1 MTSLIFCGNILDI
14 TILDYIMEYH
24 LFSDIQQ
31 TVRGYESMKM
41 IMAILQKNDELQ
53 TIDELN
59 TAGYFVTKLATS
71 GGFLKG
77 KNTTI
82 MTVVEDEKVP
92 EVLEIIRAN
101 SGERKTITYAN
112 PAFVSGQGSLGAA
125 PTVPINIQVGG
136 STVFVLNVEQ
146 MEKF

>member
-31 TVRGYESMKM
+31 TVRGSESMKM

-112 PAFVSGQGSLGAA
+112 PALVSGQGSLGAA

>member
-1 MTSLIFCGNILDI
+1 
-14 TILDYIMEYH
+14 
-24 LFSDIQQ
+24 
-31 TVRGYESMKM
+31 MKM

-71 GGFLKG
+71 GGVLKG

-112 PAFVSGQGSLGAA
+112 PALVSGQGSLGAA

>member
-1 MTSLIFCGNILDI
+1 MTSLFFCGNILDI
-14 TILDYIMEYH
+14 TMEYH
-24 LFSDIQQ
+24 LYSDIQQ
-31 TVRGYESMKM
+31 NTRGYESMKM

-112 PAFVSGQGSLGAA
+112 PALVSGQGSLGAA

>member
-1 MTSLIFCGNILDI
+1 MTSLFFCGNILDI

-112 PAFVSGQGSLGAA
+112 PALVSGQGSLGAA

>member
-59 TAGYFVTKLATS
+59 TEGYFVTKLATS

-112 PAFVSGQGSLGAA
+112 PALVSGQGSLGAA

-146 MEKF
+146 MEKL

>member
-1 MTSLIFCGNILDI
+1 MTSLIFCGDILDI

-112 PAFVSGQGSLGAA
+112 PALVSGQGSLGAA

>member
-24 LFSDIQQ
+24 LYSDIQQ
-31 TVRGYESMKM
+31 NTRGYESMKM

-112 PAFVSGQGSLGAA
+112 PALVSGQGSLGAA

>member
-1 MTSLIFCGNILDI
+1 MTSLFFCGNILDI
-14 TILDYIMEYH
+14 TIVDYIMEYH

-112 PAFVSGQGSLGAA
+112 PALVSGQGSLGAA

>member
-14 TILDYIMEYH
+14 TILDSIMEYH

-59 TAGYFVTKLATS
+59 TEGYFVTKLATS

-112 PAFVSGQGSLGAA
+112 PALVSGQGSLGAA

>member
-1 MTSLIFCGNILDI
+1 MTSLFFCGNILDI
-14 TILDYIMEYH
+14 TMEYH

-112 PAFVSGQGSLGAA
+112 PALVSGQGSLGAA

>member
-1 MTSLIFCGNILDI
+1 MTSLFFCGNILDI

-31 TVRGYESMKM
+31 IVRGYESMKM

-112 PAFVSGQGSLGAA
+112 PALVSGQGSLGAA

>member
-1 MTSLIFCGNILDI
+1 MTSLFFCGNILDI

-112 PAFVSGQGSLGAA
+112 PALVSGQGSLGAA

-146 MEKF
+146 MEKY

>member
-14 TILDYIMEYH
+14 TILDDIMEYH

-112 PAFVSGQGSLGAA
+112 PALVSGQGSLGAA

>member
-24 LFSDIQQ
+24 LVSDIQQ

-112 PAFVSGQGSLGAA
+112 PALVSGQGSLGAA

>member
-1 MTSLIFCGNILDI
+1 
-14 TILDYIMEYH
+14 
-24 LFSDIQQ
+24 
-31 TVRGYESMKM
+31 MKM

-101 SGERKTITYAN
+101 SGERKTIAYAN
-112 PAFVSGQGSLGAA
+112 PALVSGQGSLGAA